1 MKETILLFHVEDKTL
16 KSGIEQA
23 LFPFHVRVKKVPRS
37 DYCKPLGILAGIIKE
52 EQTAEPEPCFGKQLD
67 APMMIFVGISDDK
80 LDSILHSLRSRKVRL
95 PYKAVL
101 TSTNALWTPLK
112 CFEELRR
119 EHEAMSANR
128 QKS

>member
-16 KSGIEQA
+16 KSCIEQA
-23 LFPFHVRVKKVPRS
+23 LFPFHIRVKKVPRS

-52 EQTAEPEPCFGKQLD
+52 EQTAEPYFGQELD
-67 APMMIFVGISDDK
+67 APMMIFVGISDGK
-80 LDSILHSLRSRKVRL
+80 LDSILQSLRSRKVRL

>member
-23 LFPFHVRVKKVPRS
+23 LFPFHIRVKKGPRS

-52 EQTAEPEPCFGKQLD
+52 EQTTEPYFGQELD
-67 APMMIFVGISDDK
+67 APMMIFVGISDGK
-80 LDSILHSLRSRKVRL
+80 LDSILQSLRSRKVRL

-101 TSTNALWTPLK
+101 TPTNALWTPLK

>member
-23 LFPFHVRVKKVPRS
+23 LFPFHIRVKKVPLS

-52 EQTAEPEPCFGKQLD
+52 EQTTEPYFGQELD
-67 APMMIFVGISDDK
+67 APMMIFVGISDGK
-80 LDSILHSLRSRKVRL
+80 LDSILQSLRSRKVRL

-101 TSTNALWTPLK
+101 TPTNALWTPLK

>member
-1 MKETILLFHVEDKTL
+1 MKETILLFHVEDKAL

-23 LFPFHVRVKKVPRS
+23 LFPFHVRIKKVPLS

-52 EQTAEPEPCFGKQLD
+52 EQTAEPYLGEELD
-67 APMMIFVGISDDK
+67 APMMIFVGISDRK
-80 LDSILHSLRSRKVRL
+80 LDSMLQSLRSRKVRL

-119 EHEAMSANR
+119 EHEVMSANR

>member
-23 LFPFHVRVKKVPRS
+23 LFPFHIRVKKVPRS

-52 EQTAEPEPCFGKQLD
+52 EQTTEPYFGQELD
-67 APMMIFVGISDDK
+67 APMMIFVGISDGK
-80 LDSILHSLRSRKVRL
+80 LDSILQSLRSRQVRL

-101 TSTNALWTPLK
+101 TPTNALWTPLK

>member
-23 LFPFHVRVKKVPRS
+23 LFPFHIRVKKVPRS

-52 EQTAEPEPCFGKQLD
+52 EQTTEPYFGQELD
-67 APMMIFVGISDDK
+67 APMMIFVGISDGK
-80 LDSILHSLRSRKVRL
+80 LDSILQSLRSRKVRL

-101 TSTNALWTPLK
+101 TPTNALRTPLK